1 MKRKRMIALGLTAA
15 LTVGALG
22 IQAYGLEDTK
32 EEENRITLETSINM
46 DGGAKLEESSFN
58 SDEGLAIADIP
69 VQEEAHASLPNIKK
83 VAADVMPA
91 IVAITNVGVEQI
103 DFFGTRYEFDS
114 ESSGSGI
121 IVAKSDTELLIA
133 TNNHVVEGAE
143 ELTICFS
150 VTMDDPEDEDEKL
163 VPAQVKGTDSS
174 LDLAVVAVN
183 HVVEGAEEL
192 TICFSVTMDDP
203 EDEDEKLVPAQ
214 VKGTDSSLDLA
225 VVAVKLDDISEE
237 VADKIGIVQMGDSD
251 TVEVGEWAV
260 AIGNAL
266 GYGQSVTFGIIS
278 ALDREV
284 SVNTVNGVVTNNML
298 QTDAAIN
305 GGNSGGA
312 LLDMEGRLIG
322 INSAKAS
329 ATGVEGMGYAIPI
342 NAAKDTIEIN
352 GGNSGGALLDM
363 EGRLIG
369 INSAKASATGVEG
382 MGYAIPINAAKDTI
396 EELMNQ
402 TTRTKVDED
411 KAGALGV
418 VPIDVSEEAVQIYNL
433 PAGAFVSK
441 LTEDSAAEKAGIRQG
456 DIITK
461 IEKTSI
467 SSKADLM
474 ERMKYYAAGET
485 IVITVKR
492 AGEDGYAEKEFE
504 VTLGKKSDLPKSE
517 NELRTDDG
525 SQRENREDVPEEY
538 YDYGYDDGYGG
549 YFGDFDDFFG
559 GFGF

>member
-15 LTVGALG
+15 FTMGAFG
-22 IQAYGLEDTK
+22 IQAYGVEDTK
-32 EEENRITLETSINM
+32 ETENRITLDSSIDM
-46 DGGAKLEESSFN
+46 DAGAKLEESSFN
-58 SDEGLAIADIP
+58 SDEGLAIDDIP
-69 VQEEAHASLPNIKK
+69 VQEKAQASLPNIKK

-91 IVAITNVGVEQI
+91 IVAITNVGVEQM

-150 VTMDDPEDEDEKL
+150 VTMDDPEDEEK
-163 VPAQVKGTDSS
+163 
-174 LDLAVVAVN
+174 
-183 HVVEGAEEL
+183 
-192 TICFSVTMDDP
+192 
-203 EDEDEKLVPAQ
+203 KLVPAQ

-225 VVAVKLDDISEE
+225 VVAVKLDDISKE

-284 SVNTVNGVVTNNML
+284 SVNTANGVVTNNML

-342 NAAKDTIEIN
+342 NAAKDTIE
-352 GGNSGGALLDM
+352 D
-363 EGRLIG
+363 
-369 INSAKASATGVEG
+369 
-382 MGYAIPINAAKDTI
+382 
-396 EELMNQ
+396 LMNQ
-402 TTRTKVDED
+402 TTRSKVDEE

-433 PAGAFVSK
+433 PTGAFVSR

-461 IEKTSI
+461 LDHTTI
-467 SSKADLM
+467 SSKAALL
-474 ERMKYYAAGET
+474 ERMKYYEAGES
-485 IVITVKR
+485 VMVTVKR
-492 AGEDGYAEKEFE
+492 MGEEGYVEKEFE
-504 VTLGKKSDLPKSE
+504 VTLGKKTDLPQSE
-517 NELRTDDG
+517 NGLRTEDSSPDG
-525 SQRENREDVPEEY
+525 EKEEIPDGY
-538 YDYGYDDGYGG
+538 YDYGYGYDDGYGG
-549 YFGDFDDFFG
+549 YFGGFDDFFG

>member
-1 MKRKRMIALGLTAA
+1 MKKKRMMALGLTAA
-15 LTVGALG
+15 LTAGALG
-22 IQAYGLEDTK
+22 INAYGVDTMDEKED
-32 EEENRITLETSINM
+32 RITLESSI
-46 DGGAKLEESSFN
+46 DVGAGATLETSFN
-58 SDEGLAIADIP
+58 SDEGLAIDEIP
-69 VQEEAHASLPNIKK
+69 VQEEAQESLPNIKK

-91 IVAITNVGVEQI
+91 IVAITNVGVEQM

-150 VTMDDPEDEDEKL
+150 VTMDDPEDEGEKL
-163 VPAQVKGTDSS
+163 VPAQVKGT
-174 LDLAVVAVN
+174 N
-183 HVVEGAEEL
+183 
-192 TICFSVTMDDP
+192 
-203 EDEDEKLVPAQ
+203 
-214 VKGTDSSLDLA
+214 SSLDLA
-225 VVAVKLDDISEE
+225 VVAVKLEDISEE

-251 TVEVGEWAV
+251 QVEVGEWAV

-284 SVNTVNGVVTNNML
+284 SVNTANGVVTNNML

-329 ATGVEGMGYAIPI
+329 AAGVEGMGYAIPI
-342 NAAKDTIEIN
+342 N
-352 GGNSGGALLDM
+352 
-363 EGRLIG
+363 
-369 INSAKASATGVEG
+369 SAKE
-382 MGYAIPINAAKDTI
+382 TI

-402 TTRTKVDED
+402 TTRTKVDEK

-418 VPIDVSEEAVQIYNL
+418 IPIDVSEEATQIYNL
-433 PAGAFVSK
+433 PNGAFVYQ
-441 LTEDSAAEKAGIRQG
+441 LTENSAAEEAGIRQG

-461 IEKTSI
+461 LEQTSI
-467 SSKADLM
+467 SSKAELL
-474 ERMKYYAAGET
+474 ERMKYYEAGET
-485 IVITVKR
+485 IMITVKR
-492 AGEDGYAEKEFE
+492 AGEDGYVEKEFE
-504 VTLGKKSDLPKSE
+504 VTLGKKSDLPNSE
-517 NELRTDDG
+517 NEMRTE
-525 SQRENREDVPEEY
+525 QRTPRENREEIPEDEY
-538 YDYGYDDGYGG
+538 YDYGYGDDSYGG
-549 YFGDFDDFFG
+549 YFGGLEDLFRS
-559 GFGF
+559 FGF

>member
-174 LDLAVVAVN
+174 LDLAVVAV
-183 HVVEGAEEL
+183 
-192 TICFSVTMDDP
+192 
-203 EDEDEKLVPAQ
+203 
-214 VKGTDSSLDLA
+214 
-225 VVAVKLDDISEE
+225 KLDDISEE

-284 SVNTVNGVVTNNML
+284 SVNTANGVVTNNML
-298 QTDAAIN
+298 QTDAA
-305 GGNSGGA
+305 
-312 LLDMEGRLIG
+312 
-322 INSAKAS
+322 
-329 ATGVEGMGYAIPI
+329 
-342 NAAKDTIEIN
+342 IN

-492 AGEDGYAEKEFE
+492 AGENGYAEKEFE